1 MNILCLKNVCIKL
14 AITWLAMVLSN
25 NLCHAKI
32 EKPLTL
38 KSNLAKKSTLQDAPE
53 QVRSWEEVCNQ
64 TKDAVFQIYSYIS
77 MPNFQEPFKSPER
90 QLAVGSGFCVSPDGF
105 ILTNFH
111 VIDLASVII
120 MYNPMFGREQLE
132 LSYVSGCPERDVA
145 LLKLTPASLE
155 KLKQLLNSDE
165 IPYLKCGNSDKLCEA
180 QEIMT
185 LGFPRGQEPIKSS
198 LGIVSG
204 REDTSIGECIQTTA
218 PVNPGNS
225 GGAFIDKAGNVV
237 GICALK
243 GRNTEGIGYLIP
255 INNVLLMMNA
265 FLEQPI
271 VRCPYWGL
279 KPHPTTEHMLKYLQ
293 CPHKGGIY
301 ISNVKAES
309 IGKLLGI
316 QKGDILHQIDGIQ
329 IDRYGYLESPWTKR
343 KITLI
348 AYLNRLAFGETVSC
362 TIFRNGEDITFKHV
376 MTPRQRNAID
386 YIYPWIEA
394 MPEYEI
400 IGGLVVGQ
408 LTLNYLHLMKEVSQS
423 RDRLGLN
430 LLSMMKYMKKDN
442 QLEPRVCITSIL
454 PDSQA
459 HKAES
464 ISSTD
469 LILSTVNGI
478 PVKTLADFKEA
489 VMASAGK
496 EYLVIQTEGGSL
508 VTLSI
513 KNIIEQEPILADRH
527 RYKISNLITILEQ
540 KALF

>member
-1 MNILCLKNVCIKL
+1 
-14 AITWLAMVLSN
+14 MVLSN